1 MEMRKVKG
9 LIDAIKASNLEE
21 IEINLRGCSMRIAR
35 TGSGRADQ
43 PPQLKSPMPTIASG
57 SGTPPNALS
66 MEHVVRS
73 PSVGI
78 SYASESPSQP
88 PFVAVGT
95 LVKPGDT
102 LGIVATLNTSS
113 RVEAAV
119 PGTVIDI
126 LIKDGQPV
134 EFDQPLFVIG

>member
-1 MEMRKVKG
+1 M
-9 LIDAIKASNLEE
+9 
-21 IEINLRGCSMRIAR
+21 
-35 TGSGRADQ
+35 
-43 PPQLKSPMPTIASG
+43 
-57 SGTPPNALS
+57 
-66 MEHVVRS
+66 RS
-73 PSVGI
+73 PTVGT
-78 SYASESPSQP
+78 SYASESPNQP

-95 LVKPGDT
+95 VVKPGDT